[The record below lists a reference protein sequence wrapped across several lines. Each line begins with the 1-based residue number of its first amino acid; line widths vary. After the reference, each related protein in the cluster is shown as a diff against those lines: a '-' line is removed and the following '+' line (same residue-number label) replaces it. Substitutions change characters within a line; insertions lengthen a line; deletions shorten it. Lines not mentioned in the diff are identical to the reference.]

1 MTKRLAP
8 QYCSHCPNTS
18 EEQEAGDRAH
28 TLSNSPGTHE
38 WQKVAEAPRQLQ
50 VRIQT
55 DRLPV
60 HGAHGTFASWNSA
73 GFQSLNSQLA
83 TPKSHRQS
91 KTLQPGAGETL
102 RDGGGEEVGGGGERD
117 GRERGTHSPWGSGAP
132 GRGDKGRD
140 TVPRQRAAAFR
151 EPRGARSP
159 RAGPVC
165 RPLSSLQCQKEKRCR
180 PRPRRPRRQRPRG
193 ARASGRGARLSSR
206 PSLRCH
212 PAGRCVGL
220 GGCASSSVPPWGGG
234 ASRALPSRPPPSP
247 DVGSQGGPTR
257 NLVKKAQREGEREPS
272 FPPCLSSFL
281 LPLGWLSHF
290 LSRFLSPQRLW
301 LRGVQMEAA

>member
-1 MTKRLAP
+1 M
-8 QYCSHCPNTS
+8 
-18 EEQEAGDRAH
+18 
-28 TLSNSPGTHE
+28 
-38 WQKVAEAPRQLQ
+38 
-50 VRIQT
+50 
-55 DRLPV
+55 
-60 HGAHGTFASWNSA
+60 GA
-73 GFQSLNSQLA
+73 
-83 TPKSHRQS
+83 
-91 KTLQPGAGETL
+91 
-102 RDGGGEEVGGGGERD
+102 GGERD
-117 GRERGTHSPWGSGAP
+117 GRERGTHSPRGSGAP

-193 ARASGRGARLSSR
+193 ARASGLGARLSSR

-234 ASRALPSRPPPSP
+234 ASRALPSRRPPCP

-281 LPLGWLSHF
+281 LPPRLALALSLP
-290 LSRFLSPQRLW
+290 LSLSPEALAEGRPDGGSLRLSTKRRTG
-301 LRGVQMEAA
+301 LGRAPPATSCPGRVGSAGCAALPSSPHPFSPLPFYLPRPGPPTPNGISHRELGPVPGLPAPRALSLEPLQGTPMNIQPL